1 MADWSEA
8 YSTIRSSYLGQYK
21 EARGNSEL
29 RNEILAEVK
38 SEILQQGSSGSVAL
52 PSNLRVAIRRVFLP
66 ELDPEDCDDEENI
79 IQHIL
84 SVAEKRKED
93 TGEGEDARE
102 ERARPTKAGDYRKP
116 FSAFTCGQRLFKDD
130 MDAYDRARRDT
141 KDPKTIG
148 QRTKIVQQWWESLSD
163 DRKAEAGRA
172 VEKWNNL
179 GAPKETHDLLYAKLK
194 AHRYRR
200 KNFPSMA
207 REFIDTCR
215 RTMGCHIVMFSAH
228 EAGESQIKMAVFETP
243 PADGKKPFT
252 ESSESSKDWV
262 LNGEQNLTDYL
273 LTAPT
278 DQYLVEED
286 LNEKQEIEITVDEAG
301 NPEVPTWSGQ
311 KLKVQQNLARAVFQA
326 AYAKFTKKPK
336 AKVPWGLLIKSPLE
350 YLDKESI
357 PDGFTIKDPSK
368 WTKAELLLLWNHWHS
383 LEGEDKVI
391 VSFIKCRKED
401 APLEIQFD
409 RKGKASSKKR
419 VWMSPGDDSEADVG
433 PTGVTVSSDSEQ
445 ETGRVPKRGEV
456 APGRAEDDTPHKTSP
471 AWHASMDRVKF
482 LKSLSI
488 MPRYQELVE
497 LVHALPKSA
506 PGMGTKLDMPVWATW
521 AWSAEY
527 LPADIHLK
535 GTSFWKS
542 LQQLQSARFGCSL
555 KGLQV
560 VLGLGL
566 LLRECK
572 WAQEVEP
579 DDPKV
584 ADLDFL
590 LSSELGVE
598 RGEDV
603 MGAVGVVIS
612 RLQQNSTQMEE
623 EGGEGSGSKGASRM
637 GEEMSGSEEVSEE
650 EETPVPRSTNKRK
663 REGSVI
669 SKQKQK
675 VTKGGHHEDVVKEK
689 REQRSRKQTKRALGL
704 GL

>member
-1 MADWSEA
+1 
-8 YSTIRSSYLGQYK
+8 
-21 EARGNSEL
+21 
-29 RNEILAEVK
+29 
-38 SEILQQGSSGSVAL
+38 
-52 PSNLRVAIRRVFLP
+52 
-66 ELDPEDCDDEENI
+66 
-79 IQHIL
+79 
-84 SVAEKRKED
+84 
-93 TGEGEDARE
+93 
-102 ERARPTKAGDYRKP
+102 
-116 FSAFTCGQRLFKDD
+116 
-130 MDAYDRARRDT
+130 
-141 KDPKTIG
+141 
-148 QRTKIVQQWWESLSD
+148 
-163 DRKAEAGRA
+163 
-172 VEKWNNL
+172 
-179 GAPKETHDLLYAKLK
+179 
-194 AHRYRR
+194 
-200 KNFPSMA
+200 MA

-273 LTAPT
+273 LTAP
-278 DQYLVEED
+278 VEED
-286 LNEKQEIEITVDEAG
+286 LNEKQEIEITVDELIDG
-301 NPEVPTWSGQ
+301 ENI
-311 KLKVQQNLARAVFQA
+311 
-326 AYAKFTKKPK
+326 AKFTEKPK

-456 APGRAEDDTPHKTSP
+456 APGRAEDDPSQNK
-471 AWHASMDRVKF
+471 VKF

-488 MPRYQELVE
+488 MPQYQELVE

-542 LQQLQSARFGCSL
+542 LQQLQSCTWIRAFIAGVSGP
-555 KGLQV
+555 K
-560 VLGLGL
+560 
-566 LLRECK
+566 
-572 WAQEVEP
+572 VEP

-603 MGAVGVVIS
+603 MGAVGAVIS
-612 RLQQNSTQMEE
+612 RLQQNST
-623 EGGEGSGSKGASRM
+623 RW
-637 GEEMSGSEEVSEE
+637 
-650 EETPVPRSTNKRK
+650 RK
-663 REGSVI
+663 RGRG
-669 SKQKQK
+669 KWF
-675 VTKGGHHEDVVKEK
+675 KGG
-689 REQRSRKQTKRALGL
+689 L
-704 GL
+704 

>member
-1 MADWSEA
+1 
-8 YSTIRSSYLGQYK
+8 
-21 EARGNSEL
+21 
-29 RNEILAEVK
+29 
-38 SEILQQGSSGSVAL
+38 
-52 PSNLRVAIRRVFLP
+52 
-66 ELDPEDCDDEENI
+66 
-79 IQHIL
+79 
-84 SVAEKRKED
+84 
-93 TGEGEDARE
+93 
-102 ERARPTKAGDYRKP
+102 
-116 FSAFTCGQRLFKDD
+116 
-130 MDAYDRARRDT
+130 
-141 KDPKTIG
+141 
-148 QRTKIVQQWWESLSD
+148 
-163 DRKAEAGRA
+163 
-172 VEKWNNL
+172 
-179 GAPKETHDLLYAKLK
+179 
-194 AHRYRR
+194 
-200 KNFPSMA
+200 
-207 REFIDTCR
+207 
-215 RTMGCHIVMFSAH
+215 
-228 EAGESQIKMAVFETP
+228 
-243 PADGKKPFT
+243 
-252 ESSESSKDWV
+252 
-262 LNGEQNLTDYL
+262 
-273 LTAPT
+273 
-278 DQYLVEED
+278 
-286 LNEKQEIEITVDEAG
+286 
-301 NPEVPTWSGQ
+301 
-311 KLKVQQNLARAVFQA
+311 
-326 AYAKFTKKPK
+326 
-336 AKVPWGLLIKSPLE
+336 
-350 YLDKESI
+350 
-357 PDGFTIKDPSK
+357 
-368 WTKAELLLLWNHWHS
+368 
-383 LEGEDKVI
+383 
-391 VSFIKCRKED
+391 
-401 APLEIQFD
+401 
-409 RKGKASSKKR
+409 
-419 VWMSPGDDSEADVG
+419 MSPGDDSEADVG